1 MLSNFSRWIS
11 ILLVGTFAFLM
22 AGCNAS
28 TQVRIPVISQ
38 NSQQMTAELEAIVY
52 KPKKEGVFPVVIF
65 NHGST
70 GGHPKQTYKWSDQ
83 AKYFVSKDYVVIAPM
98 RKGRGESSG
107 VSLESEDKNCDISSW
122 DKGIQSA
129 MDDLDAVIKF
139 AESIKE
145 IKHDEIHLL
154 GQSRG
159 GFLSIAYAAE
169 GKFKEK
175 IKSVVNFSGGWVAQK
190 EDQCPQD
197 FNEVAF
203 AQYGAKSTIP
213 MLWLYGA
220 NDLYYG
226 DESTISYHDVFK
238 KNGGVADFHL
248 VKGIPNNGHELIEH
262 TEKWKSLMDDFLTQR
277 H

>member
-1 MLSNFSRWIS
+1 MMSDVSRWIS
-11 ILLVGTFAFLM
+11 MLLAVTLGLLV
-22 AGCNAS
+22 AGCS
-28 TQVRIPVISQ
+28 EPVQVRIPVIS
-38 NSQQMTAELEAIVY
+38 SIDQQVIAELEAVVY
-52 KPKKEGVFPVVIF
+52 KPKGEGIFPVVIF

-70 GGHPKQTYKWSDQ
+70 GGNPKRTYKWPDQ
-83 AKYFVSKDYVVIAPM
+83 AKYFVSKGYVVIAPM
-98 RKGRGESSG
+98 RKGRGQSSG
-107 VSLESEDKNCDISSW
+107 VSLESEDKNCDISIW

-129 MDDLDAVIKF
+129 MDDLDAVIEF
-139 AESIKE
+139 ADSMKE

-213 MLWLYGA
+213 MLWIYGA

-226 DESTISYHDVFK
+226 DESIISYHNLFK

-262 TEKWKSLMDDFLTQR
+262 PEKWKSLMNDFLTQR
-277 H
+277 N